1 MHNGGLNESELSA
14 SKEKKKIQRGREVR
28 VERRTRNIASPC
40 RLTEAKNADFLGSY
54 GGENQLSHLLF

>member
-28 VERRTRNIASPC
+28 AERRTRNIASPC

-54 GGENQLSHLLF
+54 GGKIS

>member
-40 RLTEAKNADFLGSY
+40 RLTEAKKCRFFGIVW
-54 GGENQLSHLLF
+54 GENQLSHLLF